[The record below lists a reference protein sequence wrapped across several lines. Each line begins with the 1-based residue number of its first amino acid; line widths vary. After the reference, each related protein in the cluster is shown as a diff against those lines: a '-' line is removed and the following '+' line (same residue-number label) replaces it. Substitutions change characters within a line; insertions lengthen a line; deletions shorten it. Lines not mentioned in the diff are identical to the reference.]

1 MGWLSYQLTRV
12 IELWENAIHNDYL
25 QFYIDLGFWGYLF
38 WIISL
43 TFVRTGYY
51 GRKGR
56 IWDRINTFV
65 IMRYILILST
75 TDNTMN
81 YQMLY
86 TVSGIVIMGHTFD
99 RQVQE
104 EDRRLLGFIEEPN
117 LIMTD
122 EDMTERWREG
132 RSERR
137 RRKEEKKKRKEKAG
151 RVANG
156 KKGERDCAGI

>member
-1 MGWLSYQLTRV
+1 
-12 IELWENAIHNDYL
+12 
-25 QFYIDLGFWGYLF
+25 
-38 WIISL
+38 
-43 TFVRTGYY
+43 
-51 GRKGR
+51 
-56 IWDRINTFV
+56 
-65 IMRYILILST
+65 
-75 TDNTMN
+75 
-81 YQMLY
+81 
-86 TVSGIVIMGHTFD
+86 MGHTFD